1 MSEMQVQEKAKILPF
16 YLVVDVSWSMSQDG
30 KLDSANQILD
40 ELTEALAKQPVIAD
54 KVRFG
59 VIDFSDDS
67 QVVLPLCDLS
77 MAPEPPP
84 FAVRGGTSYVAAF
97 GRVRDQI
104 EQDVA
109 QLKGDGFAVHRP
121 AVFFISDGEPTDNDA
136 AWRAA
141 FSELTS
147 YDKTNKTGFAFYP
160 NVIPFGVGAS
170 MGTLGE
176 LIYPRERSKA
186 YFMKEGANPGK
197 ALADMA
203 QILVAST
210 LMSGASFG
218 NGGPGFMLPADDDLS
233 ELVESADYEDLL

>member
-1 MSEMQVQEKAKILPF
+1 MSEVQVQEQAKILPF
-16 YLVVDVSWSMSQDG
+16 YLVVDVSWSMSEDG
-30 KLDSANQILD
+30 KLDSANGIVEQ
-40 ELTEALAKQPVIAD
+40 LTEALAKQPVIAD

-59 VIDFSDDS
+59 LIDFSDDAH
-67 QVVLPLCDLS
+67 VVLPLCDLS

-84 FAVRGGTSYVAAF
+84 FAVRGGTSYVSAF
-97 GRVRDQI
+97 NRLHQQI

-121 AVFFISDGEPTDNDA
+121 AVFFISDGEPTDDEA
-136 AWRAA
+136 AWRQA

-147 YDKTNKTGFAFYP
+147 YDKASKTGFAFFP

-176 LIYPRERSKA
+176 LIHPRDRSKA

-218 NGGPGFMLPADDDLS
+218 NGGPGFMLPADDNLG